1 MEDKYDTWC
10 LRAWRRRCRPAA
22 IRPLHTPVICQSEC
36 KRSRP
41 EQMSN
46 SASYLPIVSAETYRN
61 WHHRALAL
69 RWRALRRVCHHALHM
84 TNGYYQRSCS
94 TRQYRFIINIDS
106 QSFSSLFRFGRFGA
120 RRRGSGPGSAKIK
133 LKRRCFIFP
142 CSTLLLRRRQLSTVS
157 SCFVIALL

>member
-10 LRAWRRRCRPAA
+10 LRAWRRRRTVSDWQARSQASRAA
-22 IRPLHTPVICQSEC
+22 LSIPESRLSARANASAAGPSRCPILPPICLSFLLKVLGTGTPGPQAPS
-36 KRSRP
+36 
-41 EQMSN
+41 
-46 SASYLPIVSAETYRN
+46 LPSSPS
-61 WHHRALAL
+61 HDL
-69 RWRALRRVCHHALHM
+69 HALHI

-120 RRRGSGPGSAKIK
+120 RQRGSGPGSAKIK

-142 CSTLLLRRRQLSTVS
+142 CSTLLLRRR
-157 SCFVIALL
+157 

>member
-1 MEDKYDTWC
+1 MPQGLAAATHRDWQARGGPASRAALSIPELCARANASAPGPSRCPILPPIC
-10 LRAWRRRCRPAA
+10 LSFLLKLTGTGTTVHWHSRRGR
-22 IRPLHTPVICQSEC
+22 
-36 KRSRP
+36 
-41 EQMSN
+41 
-46 SASYLPIVSAETYRN
+46 
-61 WHHRALAL
+61 
-69 RWRALRRVCHHALHM
+69 RALRRVCHHALHI

-142 CSTLLLRRRQLSTVS
+142 CSTLLLRRR
-157 SCFVIALL
+157 

>member
-10 LRAWRRRCRPAA
+10 LRAWRRRRTVTGRPAA
-22 IRPLHTPVICQSEC
+22 ARHPGPLSPYPSYVLERMQALQARVDVQFCLLSAYRFCWNLQELAPPCTGTPPAGPGLS
-36 KRSRP
+36 
-41 EQMSN
+41 
-46 SASYLPIVSAETYRN
+46 
-61 WHHRALAL
+61 
-69 RWRALRRVCHHALHM
+69 RVCHHALHM

-94 TRQYRFIINIDS
+94 TRQYRFIINIES

-142 CSTLLLRRRQLSTVS
+142 CSTLLLRRR
-157 SCFVIALL
+157 